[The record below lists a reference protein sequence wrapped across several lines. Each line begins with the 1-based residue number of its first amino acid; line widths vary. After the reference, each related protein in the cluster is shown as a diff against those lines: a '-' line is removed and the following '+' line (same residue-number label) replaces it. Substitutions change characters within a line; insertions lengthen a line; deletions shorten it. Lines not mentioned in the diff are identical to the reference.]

1 MEKVCVESF
10 VVEMGRLCNRVCEH
24 CLRGKMENVTTNLN
38 YIKKVLNQV
47 SRIGCIT
54 FTGGEPTMYAKEI
67 AEIIDYIIENNI
79 EIYDFYVASNGEK
92 YSQKLMKALVRLYD
106 YMYDISC
113 CEITAFDVSND
124 QFHKPNPYVV
134 EKLSNFVFFH
144 QRENIPLRGIISEG
158 YAEENG
164 IGYRYL
170 DYGKKFY
177 VTKNEYKDE
186 TEYEIEMLYLN
197 SFGEFFAECDYSY
210 ETQRNL
216 DKLNCNTLLIDVVKD
231 EDFST
236 IY

>member
-92 YSQKLMKALVRLYD
+92 YSGMLTEVLIGVWKFAG
-106 YMYDISC
+106 S
-113 CEITAFDVSND
+113 
-124 QFHKPNPYVV
+124 YV
-134 EKLSNFVFFH
+134 
-144 QRENIPLRGIISEG
+144 G
-158 YAEENG
+158 
-164 IGYRYL
+164 RY
-170 DYGKKFY
+170 
-177 VTKNEYKDE
+177 
-186 TEYEIEMLYLN
+186 
-197 SFGEFFAECDYSY
+197 
-210 ETQRNL
+210 
-216 DKLNCNTLLIDVVKD
+216 
-231 EDFST
+231 
-236 IY
+236 